1 MAGNPIAAT
10 ADGVSLV
17 PAPDQA
23 GLDAAAAALR
33 RAYDGAGAI
42 PPLRETLGHND
53 PATGYAVQEINTR
66 FWLQQG
72 RVLSGRKIGATS
84 LAVQTMLGLDQ
95 PDYGMLF
102 ADMAFADGE
111 QIPNARLQ
119 QPRAEGEI
127 AFCLGADL
135 TGPKLT
141 IAEVITAIAFAVPAI
156 EIVASRIAD
165 WNIGILDTI
174 ADNAS
179 AGLYVLG
186 TTPRGLA
193 DFDMVMC
200 GMIMTRNGVTVST
213 GIGAACLGNPLA
225 ATLWL
230 ARKMLEVGRPLLR
243 GDVIL
248 SGALGPMVPVQRGDS
263 IEVRIGGLGSVMARI
278 SD

>member
-1 MAGNPIAAT
+1 MLA
-10 ADGVSLV
+10 L
-17 PAPDQA
+17 DQG

-33 RAYDGAGAI
+33 RVHDGAPAI
-42 PPLRETLGHND
+42 APLRESLGRND
-53 PATGYAVQEINTR
+53 PATGYAIQEINTG
-66 FWLQQG
+66 FWLEQG

-84 LAVQTMLGLDQ
+84 PAVQTMLGLDQ

-111 QIPNARLQ
+111 EIPNHRLQ

-127 AFCLGADL
+127 AFWLGADL
-135 TGPKLT
+135 IGPKLT
-141 IAEVITAIAFAVPAI
+141 IAEVIAAVALAVPAI

-186 TTPRGLA
+186 TTPRALA
-193 DFDMVMC
+193 DFDPVMC
-200 GMIMTRNGVTVST
+200 GMMMTRNGVPVST
-213 GIGAACLGNPLA
+213 GIGAACLGNPLT

-230 ARKMLEVGRPLLR
+230 ARKMLEVGRPLLK

-248 SGALGPMVPVQRGDS
+248 SGALGPMVPVKPGDS
-263 IEVRIGGLGSVMARI
+263 IEVRISGVGGVTARI

>member
-1 MAGNPIAAT
+1 MSDP
-10 ADGVSLV
+10 S
-17 PAPDQA
+17 
-23 GLDAAAAALR
+23 GLDAAADSLR
-33 RAYDGAGAI
+33 RAYEGAAI
-42 PPLRETLGHND
+42 GPLRESLGCND
-53 PATGYAVQEINTR
+53 PAIGYAIQEINTGL
-66 FWLQQG
+66 WLDQG

-84 LAVQTMLGLDQ
+84 RAVQTMLGLDQ

-111 QIPNARLQ
+111 EIPSRRLQ

-135 TGPKLT
+135 TGPTLT
-141 IAEVITAIAFAVPAI
+141 IADVIGAVAFAVPAI
-156 EIVASRIAD
+156 EIVASRIAG

-186 TTPRGLA
+186 TTPRALA
-193 DFDMVMC
+193 DFDPVMC
-200 GMIMTRNGVTVST
+200 GMLMTRNGVTVST

-230 ARKMLEVGRPLLR
+230 ARKMLEVGRPLLK
-243 GDVIL
+243 GDIVL
-248 SGALGPMVPVQRGDS
+248 SGALGPMVPIKPGDS
-263 IEVRIGGLGSVMARI
+263 MEVRIGDVGSVTARI